1 VVTLLIVRQDEP
13 TEDRGLCAAARS
25 RCSLR
30 PGDQALG
37 RQCLINGTGSPACF
51 FCCFAVFFCFGV
63 SSAFFLSSLGGLCDM
78 TRLLLS
84 SQPRALRRGT
94 APRRAAFQMAHLPAA
109 LQTGGMPRAFVSTD
123 ATYSTLRMFV
133 VAHIGQV
140 VSLGASA
147 RACHAALLIAGA
159 SLRVKRHQWRDR
171 DTVQQ
176 HRRSDHRGDDAEQ
189 VLRHGAG

>member
-1 VVTLLIVRQDEP
+1 MLDQWHRIACMLL
-13 TEDRGLCAAARS
+13 LLL
-25 RCSLR
+25 RCLLLLR
-30 PGDQALG
+30 
-37 RQCLINGTGSPACF
+37 REQCLLLVFPRWLVRHDTSPF
-51 FCCFAVFFCFGV
+51 K
-63 SSAFFLSSLGGLCDM
+63 LSTEGI
-78 TRLLLS
+78 
-84 SQPRALRRGT
+84 
-94 APRRAAFQMAHLPAA
+94 APRHSAPTRSVPDGELPAA

-147 RACHAALLIAGA
+147 RTCHAALLIAGA